1 MEIAYHCATVRMYAH
16 CSPNLIC
23 MNEQRPNSKNTIQ
36 QTPAKEVEESVIINL
51 SIPKSLY
58 NRLVA
63 FKNLHCYSTDQE
75 VTRVGL
81 NNFLRRN
88 GF

>member
-1 MEIAYHCATVRMYAH
+1 MK
-16 CSPNLIC
+16 
-23 MNEQRPNSKNTIQ
+23 EQQSNSKNTIQ
-36 QTPAKEVEESVIINL
+36 QTPMKEAEETVVLNL
-51 SIPKSLY
+51 SMPKSLY
-58 NRLVA
+58 NGLVA
-63 FKNLHCYSTDQE
+63 FRNLHCYSTDQE